1 MTVQQIDY
9 VYQVLLPVGIVD
21 GKERSLPVRYT
32 VVDGVYWF
40 EPHNYVKW
48 LTGKALVSSCMH
60 SMFVL

>member
-1 MTVQQIDY
+1 MTVKQIDY

-40 EPHNYVKW
+40 EPHNYVK
-48 LTGKALVSSCMH
+48 VPQ
-60 SMFVL
+60 